1 LNPSVGCATVCP
13 DSIFI
18 DGIIGATIKESRT
31 GPHLTGL
38 DWDFSD
44 MRTIT
49 TMPPLRGTTTLFL
62 VVGAASQGRR
72 RRGEAATTSDATSNA
87 IAIAFWS
94 LVMLLVAVCCYRRRA
109 VMRRFLG
116 VEPGSDVAAVDVAAV
131 LHTDDYELTAV
142 ELQEL
147 EELEARE
154 AREAREA
161 KEAGQQPGLVD
172 QRRSQRRFEEDS
184 SNTLSSNSGTT
195 EMARSGPIH
204 GATTSEV

>member
-1 LNPSVGCATVCP
+1 
-13 DSIFI
+13 
-18 DGIIGATIKESRT
+18 
-31 GPHLTGL
+31 
-38 DWDFSD
+38 
-44 MRTIT
+44 
-49 TMPPLRGTTTLFL
+49 MPPLRGTTTLFL

-72 RRGEAATTSDATSNA
+72 RRGGGATTSDANSNV

-116 VEPGSDVAAVDVAAV
+116 VEPGSDVAAVDVAAA

-154 AREAREA
+154 AREA

-172 QRRSQRRFEEDS
+172 QRLSQRRFEEDS

>member
-1 LNPSVGCATVCP
+1 
-13 DSIFI
+13 
-18 DGIIGATIKESRT
+18 
-31 GPHLTGL
+31 
-38 DWDFSD
+38 
-44 MRTIT
+44 
-49 TMPPLRGTTTLFL
+49 MPPLRGTTTLFL

-72 RRGEAATTSDATSNA
+72 RRGEAATTSDATSNV

-116 VEPGSDVAAVDVAAV
+116 VEPGSDVAAVDVAAA